1 MAAFLLED
9 SSIDEVRH
17 ESPTKGGGKSPALL
31 DAEPSLSCFR
41 IYRTLTS
48 VFICVGYFMKEG
60 FEMKRVVLL
69 AAVAVC
75 SVLGLLTAE
84 FAAAADAPAASGPTD
99 IVVGGK
105 PLKGEVT
112 KTLKGR
118 VWSQWADNPDGEL
131 LFGIQYWNTGEPAS
145 GTPAG
150 RSSTDLDVKPP
161 DPLFVCCAWGFTG
174 GTDRNN
180 PYAGWYHAATT
191 VRLAV
196 KDKALMDQI
205 IKASQEL
212 VAMEVSLDGRTI
224 TGFKLIK

>member
-1 MAAFLLED
+1 
-9 SSIDEVRH
+9 
-17 ESPTKGGGKSPALL
+17 
-31 DAEPSLSCFR
+31 
-41 IYRTLTS
+41 
-48 VFICVGYFMKEG
+48 MKEG
-60 FEMKRVVLL
+60 FGMKRVVLL

-75 SVLGLLTAE
+75 SVLGLLTAD
-84 FAAAADAPAASGPTD
+84 FVAAADAPGGPSGPAD
-99 IVVGGK
+99 QIVGGK
-105 PLKGEVT
+105 PLKSEST

-145 GTPAG
+145 GSPAG

-174 GTDRNN
+174 GTERNN

-224 TGFKLIK
+224 TGFKLLKGD

>member
-1 MAAFLLED
+1 VAV
-9 SSIDEVRH
+9 I
-17 ESPTKGGGKSPALL
+17 
-31 DAEPSLSCFR
+31 
-41 IYRTLTS
+41 
-48 VFICVGYFMKEG
+48 FMKEG
-60 FEMKRVVLL
+60 FGMKRVVLL
-69 AAVAVC
+69 AAVAVF

-84 FAAAADAPAASGPTD
+84 FAVAADAPAAAGPAD
-99 IVVGGK
+99 QIVGGK

-161 DPLFVCCAWGFTG
+161 DPLFVCCAWGFVG
-174 GTDRNN
+174 GNEKNN

-224 TGFKLIK
+224 TGFKVLK